1 MVSGGTEEGQYH
13 EMFWRQ
19 AFLQVHVMFKNIVLH
34 EHKPSNTYLE
44 KKSFKWSQIFRY
56 LDPCRQTDFS

>member
-34 EHKPSNTYLE
+34 EHKPSNAYLE
-44 KKSFKWSQIFRY
+44 KKVLNDHKP
-56 LDPCRQTDFS
+56 LDT